1 MDSLFQLFWLFIIFS
16 AITPYIQQRAL
27 DANRARRL
35 EKLEKRNGSRAIT
48 LIHRQESMSLLGI
61 PVSRYISVD
70 DSEAVLRAIRMTDP
84 DIPLELILHTPGGL
98 VLAAE
103 QIAEA
108 LLKHPAMV
116 TVYVPHY
123 AMSGGTLIALAAN
136 RIVMDPNAVL
146 GPVDPQIGNYPA
158 ASVLSVLER
167 KSADRIDD
175 ETYILADIAT
185 KAQRQVKATV
195 SMLLEHKGWD
205 ESRVED
211 VATLLTSGTW
221 THDYPIDVEQ
231 ARGFGLEIDTA
242 MPKEVY
248 DLIEL
253 YPQANNKKPSVQ
265 YVPMPY
271 RRDGERTGERDQA

>member
-1 MDSLFQLFWLFIIFS
+1 
-16 AITPYIQQRAL
+16 
-27 DANRARRL
+27 
-35 EKLEKRNGSRAIT
+35 
-48 LIHRQESMSLLGI
+48 
-61 PVSRYISVD
+61 
-70 DSEAVLRAIRMTDP
+70 VLRAIRMTDP

-108 LLKHPAMV
+108 LLKHPATV

-167 KSADRIDD
+167 KSADQIDD

-185 KAQRQVKATV
+185 KALRQVKATV
-195 SMLLEHKGWD
+195 SMLLERKGWD

-271 RRDGERTGERDQA
+271 RRDGERTGDQDQA

>member
-1 MDSLFQLFWLFIIFS
+1 MDSLFQLVWLFIIFS
-16 AITPYIQQRAL
+16 AITHYFQQRAL

-48 LIHRQESMSLLGI
+48 LIHRQETMSLLGI

-70 DSEAVLRAIRMTDP
+70 DSEAVLRAIRMTDSN
-84 DIPLELILHTPGGL
+84 IPLDLVLHTPGGL

-108 LLKHPAMV
+108 LLKHPAQV

-123 AMSGGTLIALAAN
+123 AMSGGTLIALAAD

-158 ASVLSVLER
+158 ASILSVLER
-167 KSADRIDD
+167 KAADKIED
-175 ETYILADIAT
+175 ETLILANMSE
-185 KAQRQVKATV
+185 KALRQVKSTV
-195 SMLLEHKGWD
+195 MMLLRYKGWD
-205 ESRVED
+205 EGKVEE
-211 VATLLTSGTW
+211 VATLLSTGTW
-221 THDYPIDVEQ
+221 THDYPIDVDQ
-231 ARGFGLEIDTA
+231 ARGLGLEIDTE

-253 YPQANNKKPSVQ
+253 YPQANNQKPSVQ

-271 RRDGERTGERDQA
+271 RRDGERTGDRDQA